1 MKVAV
6 IQWAE
11 WFRDGEAF
19 PVNEEMGIRK
29 DQTVIVQHKLGTD
42 VGRVKRI
49 RDMEESDSLEEKKI
63 LRIATERDKKKRQ
76 ELSQEA
82 QIAYKTCKELSDK
95 HDMKMKLVRAYYSF
109 DDRRL
114 TFTFIAD
121 GRVDFRD
128 LVKDLTKDFHK
139 LIRLQQ
145 IGIRDEARLMGD
157 VGPCGK
163 TLCCATHLN
172 KLESVTSELID
183 LQQLNHR
190 GSERLSGMCGRL
202 CCCLAYEKEGYSCLL
217 KKLPAI
223 GTKVKTKEGLGKVIR
238 HHLLKETVVVS
249 LEGKK
254 KDGMIEVKPID
265 LKIIN

>member
-1 MKVAV
+1 
-6 IQWAE
+6 
-11 WFRDGEAF
+11 
-19 PVNEEMGIRK
+19 
-29 DQTVIVQHKLGTD
+29 
-42 VGRVKRI
+42 
-49 RDMEESDSLEEKKI
+49 
-63 LRIATERDKKKRQ
+63 
-76 ELSQEA
+76 
-82 QIAYKTCKELSDK
+82 
-95 HDMKMKLVRAYYSF
+95 MKMKLVRAYYSF

-202 CCCLAYEKEGYSCLL
+202 CCCLAYEKEGYSSLL
-217 KKLPAI
+217 NKLPAI
-223 GTKVKTKEGLGKVIR
+223 GTKVKTKEGPGVVIR
-238 HHLLKETVVVS
+238 HHLLKETMVVS

-254 KDGMIEVKPID
+254 KDGMIELKPEDVKVIH
-265 LKIIN
+265 